1 MRVISFGEGAI
12 RSNQSVR
19 TLQRQVAE
27 GKGPPVVEI
36 SERRR
41 GFIESDFE
49 AWLLDR
55 RRPILEPPTPKHGR
69 GRPRK
74 DTAGEAA

>member
-1 MRVISFGEGAI
+1 MRVISMREGAE
-12 RSNQSVR
+12 RSDQSVR
-19 TLQRQVAE
+19 TLQRQIAE

-41 GFIESDFE
+41 GFLEADFE
-49 AWLLDR
+49 EWLLGR
-55 RRPILEPPTPKHGR
+55 RRPALEPPAPKRGR

-74 DTAGEAA
+74 NTSGEAA